1 MNPVKLRPLTE
12 TALLGVLIFASGL
25 FRLPSPVPGS
35 EFQLSAPLA
44 AAICGVFGFRIY
56 LAAGILASVLTLLTG
71 TGTVFH
77 VLIAM
82 IYRLTVG
89 AAFGLLGPSGLFFLC
104 AGPAGTLAARAVL
117 SIVTGGGFA
126 ALALAAVPGMLFTAA
141 ASRPLARLLL
151 RVRDLRP
158 VGSLRE
164 M

>member
-1 MNPVKLRPLTE
+1 MNPVKLRTLTG
-12 TALLGVLIFASGL
+12 TALLGVLLFGAGL
-25 FRLPSPVPGS
+25 LRLPSPVPGS

-56 LAAGILASVLTLLTG
+56 LTAGLLASALTVLTG

-117 SIVTGGGFA
+117 SVVTGGGFA

-141 ASRPLARLLL
+141 ASRLLARLLL

>member
-1 MNPVKLRPLTE
+1 MNPVKLRTLTG
-12 TALLGVLIFASGL
+12 TALLGVLLFGSGL
-25 FRLPSPVPGS
+25 LRLPSPVPGS

-56 LAAGILASVLTLLTG
+56 LAAGLLASALTVLTG

-141 ASRPLARLLL
+141 ASWPLARLLL
-151 RVRDLRP
+151 RVRGFCP
-158 VGSLRE
+158 VGSPRE

>member
-1 MNPVKLRPLTE
+1 MHPVKLRTLTE
-12 TALLGVLIFASGL
+12 TALLGVLLFGAGL
-25 FRLPSPVPGS
+25 LRLPSPVPGS

-56 LAAGILASVLTLLTG
+56 LAAGLLASALTILTG

-117 SIVTGGGFA
+117 SVVTGGGFA

-151 RVRDLRP
+151 RVRGFCP
-158 VGSLRE
+158 VGSPRE

>member
-1 MNPVKLRPLTE
+1 MNPVKLRTLTG
-12 TALLGVLIFASGL
+12 TALLGVLLFGAGL
-25 FRLPSPVPGS
+25 LRLPSPVPGS

-56 LAAGILASVLTLLTG
+56 LAAGLLASALTILTG

-117 SIVTGGGFA
+117 SVVTGGGFA

-151 RVRDLRP
+151 RVRGFCP
-158 VGSLRE
+158 VGSPRE